1 MKTRPIF
8 KEPKIKMQ
16 SPYNYER
23 EIYMSEYVTIPKA
36 RHRRLIITEVIA
48 WGISAFLL
56 LVTLIK

>member
-8 KEPKIKMQ
+8 IEPKIKMQ